1 MELIRL
7 EQALIGYGKPLL
19 APLDLTISSGDH
31 WAVLGPN
38 GSGKSTLLRSL
49 IGLNP
54 LLGGRRTFPGSQA
67 PRIGYVR
74 QSYRSDPLYPLS
86 ALDVVLQGR
95 FGRIGV
101 GRRVGRA
108 DRDFALLQLEKVG
121 LRQVA
126 KQRFDSM
133 SGGQQQRALVARAL
147 AGEPELLVLD
157 EVTSDLDPA
166 AAAALLAEVSRL
178 VASSSVAVVFV
189 THEVSDAASYA
200 THVAM
205 LDTRTGQFEAGPR
218 DALLTTDR
226 LTRLYGR
233 PVHLE
238 SRDGRTVVFVESEQL
253 PAPERAP

>member
-1 MELIRL
+1 MELVRL
-7 EQALIGYGKPLL
+7 EQALIGYGTPLL
-19 APLDLTISSGDH
+19 APLDLQVSSGEH

-49 IGLNP
+49 IGLVP
-54 LLGGRRTFPGSQA
+54 LLGGRRTFPSGTE
-67 PRIGYVR
+67 PRVGYVR

-86 ALDVVLQGR
+86 TLDVVLQGR

-101 GRRVGRA
+101 GRRVKRA
-108 DRDFALLQLEKVG
+108 DREVALQQLERVG

-126 KQRFDSM
+126 RQRFDSL

-178 VASSSVAVVFV
+178 VAASSVAVVFV
-189 THEVSDAASYA
+189 THEVADAAAHAS
-200 THVAM
+200 HVAL
-205 LDTRTGQFEAGPR
+205 LDMRTGQFEAGPR
-218 DALLTTDR
+218 DALLTADR

-238 SRDGRTVVFVESEQL
+238 KRDGRTVVFVESGVG
-253 PAPERAP
+253 P